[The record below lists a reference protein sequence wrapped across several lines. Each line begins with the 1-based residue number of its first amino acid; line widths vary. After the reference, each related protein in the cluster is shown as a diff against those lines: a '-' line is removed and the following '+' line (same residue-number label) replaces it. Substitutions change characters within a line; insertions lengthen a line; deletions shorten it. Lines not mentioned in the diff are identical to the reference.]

1 MIKFVLC
8 DDNVPLLS
16 KLKEVL
22 EIIFSKND
30 LDACVSFTTS
40 NIDELRYHVNNN
52 DVDVLFL
59 DIDLNSSSNGID
71 LAKEF
76 RQNNKD
82 LYLIFITGHFEY
94 ILSAYECKTFD
105 FIQKPFSQ
113 AKLERTILRLF
124 DDIKGSQQTFIKIDR
139 KHSLINQATVN
150 FIQKQGMKTI
160 YNTTSGTI
168 ESYGSFNHLSKL
180 LPKNFIRCH
189 KSYIVNIDNISN
201 INLKTNE
208 IIFKEYTDSQCFIG
222 PKYKIKFLEEINYG
236 NNK

>member
-1 MIKFVLC
+1 MLKFVIC
-8 DDNVPLLS
+8 DDNVPILY
-16 KLKEVL
+16 KLKDIL

-30 LDACVSFTTS
+30 LDACVSFITS
-40 NIDELRYHVNNN
+40 DIKELKYHVNHN

-59 DIDLNSSSNGID
+59 DIDLNADQNGIE

-76 RQNNKD
+76 RANNKD

-113 AKLERTILRLF
+113 SKLERTILRLF
-124 DDIKGSQQTFIKIDR
+124 DDINGSKQKFIKIDR

-160 YNTTSGTI
+160 YYTTSGTI
-168 ESYGSFNHLSKL
+168 ESYGSFNNLSKL
-180 LPKNFIRCH
+180 LPQKFVRCH
-189 KSYIVNIDNISN
+189 KSFIVNIDNISN
-201 INLKTNE
+201 VDLKTNE
-208 IIFKEYTDSQCFIG
+208 IFFKESSSSQCFIG
-222 PKYKIKFLEEINYG
+222 PKYKEKLLEEINYG